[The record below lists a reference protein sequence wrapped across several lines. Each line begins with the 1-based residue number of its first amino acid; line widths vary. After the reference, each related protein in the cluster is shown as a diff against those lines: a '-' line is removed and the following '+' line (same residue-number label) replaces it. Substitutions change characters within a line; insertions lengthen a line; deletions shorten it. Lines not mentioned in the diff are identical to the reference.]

1 MSSGSRSKN
10 RNRSRSPLNKDSDR
24 TEAPKSADY
33 LSVEDLKKL
42 VSDSITS
49 QLPTIIVEASKVARA
64 GLSVDREDS
73 AKQMAKEMKQLK
85 QSHEDLATVSKAA
98 ALKSEGKWAFS
109 LVRINLVLFSLCVFA
124 STINFFFRYRLWL
137 LLEAFVS
144 SFLTVFHLFSSLR

>member
-24 TEAPKSADY
+24 AEAPKSADY

-98 ALKSEGKWAFS
+98 ALKSEGKWAF
-109 LVRINLVLFSLCVFA
+109 FSRK
-124 STINFFFRYRLWL
+124 N
-137 LLEAFVS
+137 
-144 SFLTVFHLFSSLR
+144 

>member
-24 TEAPKSADY
+24 AEAPKSADY

-98 ALKSEGKWAFS
+98 ALKSEGKWVFS